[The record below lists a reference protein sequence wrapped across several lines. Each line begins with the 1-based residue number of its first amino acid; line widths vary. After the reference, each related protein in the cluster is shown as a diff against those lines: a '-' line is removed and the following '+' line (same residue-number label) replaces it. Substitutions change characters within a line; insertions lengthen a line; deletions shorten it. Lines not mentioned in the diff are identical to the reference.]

1 MFVLWQNYKEL
12 HLFLLSLRVVKRKN
26 WIYMYMLK
34 TKQLYRKQLN
44 ALATFIYLYLKH
56 LTASLFFSD
65 FEGVQLT
72 CFTLDLAGS
81 STGGHVLVPEL
92 TERTLTGDS
101 HPVLHLVSLITLEE
115 LVAIGVVFLVS
126 DAIYN
131 FRICTDI
138 WKNYICIIF

>member
-1 MFVLWQNYKEL
+1 
-12 HLFLLSLRVVKRKN
+12 
-26 WIYMYMLK
+26 MYMLK
-34 TKQLYRKQLN
+34 DKQLYRKQLN

-56 LTASLFFSD
+56 LTASLFFKVIFSVIK
-65 FEGVQLT
+65 FEDVQLT

-101 HPVLHLVSLITLEE
+101 HPVLHLLSLITLEE

>member
-1 MFVLWQNYKEL
+1 
-12 HLFLLSLRVVKRKN
+12 
-26 WIYMYMLK
+26 MLK
-34 TKQLYRKQLN
+34 DKQLYRKQLN

-56 LTASLFFSD
+56 LTASLFSFFFKVIFSVIK

-72 CFTLDLAGS
+72 CFTLNLAGS
-81 STGGHVLVPEL
+81 STCGHVLVPEL

-101 HPVLHLVSLITLEE
+101 HPVLHLLSLITLEE

>member
-1 MFVLWQNYKEL
+1 
-12 HLFLLSLRVVKRKN
+12 
-26 WIYMYMLK
+26 MYMLK
-34 TKQLYRKQLN
+34 DKQLYRKQCTCDIYIFISQTSDSFSFF
-44 ALATFIYLYLKH
+44 TF
-56 LTASLFFSD
+56 FFKVIFSVIK
-65 FEGVQLT
+65 FEDVQLT

-101 HPVLHLVSLITLEE
+101 HPVLHLHSLITLEE

-138 WKNYICIIF
+138 WKNLHYFLV